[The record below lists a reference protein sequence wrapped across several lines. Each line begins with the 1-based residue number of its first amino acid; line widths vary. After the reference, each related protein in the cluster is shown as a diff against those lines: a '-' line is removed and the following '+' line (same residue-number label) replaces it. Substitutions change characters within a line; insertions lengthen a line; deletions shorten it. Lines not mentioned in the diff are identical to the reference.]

1 MTTLLVDGNNVLM
14 RSVKAAE
21 GGHLALSNEGG
32 TPTAPLFIFI
42 NTMSRYIKEVQPT
55 HLLICWDGG
64 RSKYREAI
72 FPDYKSQRA
81 TLDPEAEE
89 FKESSFGLA
98 KQFCALANLPMVTW
112 PGYEADDLIAKA
124 WKRRS
129 GPVVILSGDKDLLQ
143 LVRDDVVQIRPGQDG
158 VWDPD
163 RVEEKFGCRPE
174 HWGIVLAMVGDP
186 GDGVPGIHRVGEKT
200 ACKALAAVDWDLEA
214 LLCTEKFQPH
224 IDTIRRNIDL
234 VVLPMPGSEFDSAL
248 HVEVP
253 EFRPTTHDNIA
264 WPELLSFLD
273 RYDLASVRSKLL
285 TQSLWR

>member
-32 TPTAPLFIFI
+32 TPTAPLLIFI
-42 NTMSRYIKEVQPT
+42 NTMSRYIKEVGPSR
-55 HLLICWDGG
+55 LLICWDDNS
-64 RSKYREAI
+64 RRYREAI
-72 FPDYKSQRA
+72 FPDYKSERA
-81 TLDPEAEE
+81 QPDSDVDE
-89 FKESSFGLA
+89 FKEGAFALA
-98 KQFCALANLPMVTW
+98 KQFCALANLPTLRW
-112 PGYEADDLIAKA
+112 PDYEADDLIAVA
-124 WKRRS
+124 WRNRT
-129 GPVVILSGDKDLLQ
+129 GPVTILSGDKDLLQ

-158 VWDPD
+158 VWDPA
-163 RVEEKFGCRPE
+163 RVEERFGCRPE

-224 IDTIRRNIDL
+224 IDTIRRNIRL
-234 VVLPMPGSEFDSAL
+234 VVLPMPDDP
-248 HVEVP
+248 HPDMKVEAP